1 MRTVDCD
8 RVRRATFA
16 GLACGRDASAF
27 AGTWNIL
34 LSLHLYEYYRKTGRF
49 LAQLGST
56 NKHSISKSH
65 VTTWAPGDLSTVGLQ
80 LAKIHYQPPTHIVLT
95 SYF

>member
-16 GLACGRDASAF
+16 GLACGGDVSAF

-34 LSLHLYEYYRKTGRF
+34 LNLHLFEYYLKTGRF

-56 NKHSISKSH
+56 N
-65 VTTWAPGDLSTVGLQ
+65 TA
-80 LAKIHYQPPTHIVLT
+80 YQG
-95 SYF
+95 SM